1 MENAQRV
8 TKVVWRRF
16 REFVLLQDCL
26 RNNNPGC
33 ILPPLPPPTIHRKMA
48 LPVSE
53 RSGSSQQSV
62 SPSRELLERRQVL
75 LQRYLDNLLAHQQL
89 QSDPA
94 LWLFVESER
103 FPEMIGEFRLAEKS
117 PEATAPVEA
126 IKDPQFYQDDV
137 CTEAAHCQ
145 RLMMARR

>member
-1 MENAQRV
+1 M
-8 TKVVWRRF
+8 
-16 REFVLLQDCL
+16 
-26 RNNNPGC
+26 
-33 ILPPLPPPTIHRKMA
+33 
-48 LPVSE
+48 
-53 RSGSSQQSV
+53 
-62 SPSRELLERRQVL
+62 L

-137 CTEAAHCQ
+137 CMYGGCPPPAADDGAPVVGGAAGVLAKDYRPVGNPQECPV
-145 RLMMARR
+145 